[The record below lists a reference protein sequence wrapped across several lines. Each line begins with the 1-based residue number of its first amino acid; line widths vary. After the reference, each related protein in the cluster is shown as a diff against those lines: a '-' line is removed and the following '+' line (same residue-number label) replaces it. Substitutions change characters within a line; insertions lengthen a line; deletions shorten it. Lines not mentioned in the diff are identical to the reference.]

1 MTDPFKITEPTV
13 ISFSGGR
20 TSAYMLWRI
29 IQSHGGILP
38 DDAIVCFA
46 NTGKEDEATLKFV
59 RDCETNWGIKIHW
72 LEYNTQKPKYKKVD
86 FNTASRNGEPF
97 EAMINDKKMLPN
109 NFMRFCT
116 LELKINT
123 IRRYLKGIG
132 LDIDD
137 DQHFVGI
144 RADEQRR
151 VAKVGIG
158 MCPLA
163 QAGITSRDIGAFW
176 ESNSFDLGLP
186 KVGQN
191 KLSNCDLCFMKG
203 DATLISLIQDK
214 PERATWWIK
223 MEKEAKQL
231 LTEKHKT
238 FTPSFRKNQTGY
250 EEMVKFDKDQGKLFT
265 DDSIAC
271 FCGD

>member
-1 MTDPFKITEPTV
+1 MIDPFKITEPTV

-20 TSAYMLWRI
+20 TSAYMVWRV
-29 IQSHGGILP
+29 IQSNNGLP

-46 NTGKEDEATLKFV
+46 NTGKEDEATLEFV
-59 RDCETNWGIKIHW
+59 RDCQTNWGIEIHW
-72 LEYNTQKPKYKKVD
+72 LEYQSEKPKYKKVTFD
-86 FNTASRNGEPF
+86 TASRNGEPF

-137 DQHFVGI
+137 DQHLVGI
-144 RADEQRR
+144 RADEPRR
-151 VAKVGIG
+151 VAKVGLS

-163 QAGITSRDIGAFW
+163 QDGITSNDIGAFW
-176 ESNSFDLGLP
+176 ESNNFDLNLP

-203 DATLISLIQDK
+203 DATLVSLIQDK
-214 PERATWWIK
+214 PSRADWWMK
-223 MEKEAKQL
+223 MEKQAKEL
-231 LTEKHKT
+231 LTAKHKT
-238 FTPSFRKNQTGY
+238 FTPSFRKNQTSY
-250 EEMVKFDKDQGKLFT
+250 QEMVKFEKNQGKLFS
-265 DDSIAC
+265 DDSIPC

>member
-1 MTDPFKITEPTV
+1 MSDPFKIIEPTV

-29 IQSHGGILP
+29 LQSNNGLP
-38 DDAIVCFA
+38 PEAIVCFA
-46 NTGKEDEATLKFV
+46 NTGKEDEATLQFV
-59 RDCETNWGIKIHW
+59 KDCEANWGIEIHW
-72 LEYNTQKPKYKKVD
+72 LEYQSEKPKFKKVT
-86 FNTASRNGEPF
+86 FETASRQGEPF

-109 NFMRFCT
+109 SFMRFCT
-116 LELKINT
+116 SELKINT
-123 IRRYLKGIG
+123 IRRYLKNIG

-137 DQHFVGI
+137 DQHLVGI

-151 VAKVGIG
+151 VAKVGLS

-163 QAGITSRDIGAFW
+163 QAGVTSIDVGAFW
-176 ESNSFDLGLP
+176 ESNNFDLGLP

-203 DATLISLIQDK
+203 DATLISLIQDR
-214 PERATWWIK
+214 PDRATWWIK
-223 MEKEAKQL
+223 MEDKMKLHSKAENKSL
-231 LTEKHKT
+231 VT
-238 FTPSFRKNQTGY
+238 FRKNSTSYAQMLQY
-250 EEMVKFDKDQGKLFT
+250 NKDQGQLFS
-265 DDSIAC
+265 DDTIPC

>member
-1 MTDPFKITEPTV
+1 MTNPFKITEPTV

-29 IQSHGGILP
+29 IQAHDGVLP
-38 DDAIVCFA
+38 EDAIVCFA
-46 NTGKEDEATLKFV
+46 NTGKEDEATLQFV
-59 RDCETNWGIKIHW
+59 MDCEQNWNVPIHW
-72 LEYNTQKPKYKKVD
+72 LEYTSEKPKFKKVCSV
-86 FNTASRNGEPF
+86 TASRNGEPF

-123 IRRYLKGIG
+123 IRRYIKSIG

-137 DQHFVGI
+137 DQHLVGI

-151 VAKVGIG
+151 VAKVGIA

-176 ESNSFDLGLP
+176 ESHSFDLGLP

-223 MEKEAKQL
+223 MEKEAKKL
-231 LTEKHKT
+231 LIEKHKT

-250 EEMVKFDKDQGKLFT
+250 SEMVKFDKDQGKLFT
-265 DDSIAC
+265 DESIAC